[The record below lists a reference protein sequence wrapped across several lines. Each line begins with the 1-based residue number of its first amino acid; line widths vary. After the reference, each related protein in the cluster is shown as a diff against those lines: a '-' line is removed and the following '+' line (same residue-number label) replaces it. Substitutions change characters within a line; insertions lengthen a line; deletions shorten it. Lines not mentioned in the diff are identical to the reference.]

1 MNLEEF
7 KKRFQELKNEGYV
20 RSLRRGSTGIGYTF
34 ETLLGVDENNLALPD
49 IDGVEIKTHRDN
61 TNSMIT
67 LFTFNRKVWKLNP
80 LDAIRKYGSRDKNGR
95 LGLYYTMSLTP
106 NSAGLFL
113 HISEKEMSVQH
124 ISGEVIAVWQL
135 ESLAERFTQKIPALL
150 FVSAHVEERG
160 EIEYFHFY
168 RAQLM
173 RGTSPSL
180 LAELF
185 KTGNLFVDLRLHD
198 KGTRA
203 RNHGTGFR
211 TYEDKLP
218 SLFQEIRD
226 ISNE

>member
-1 MNLEEF
+1 M
-7 KKRFQELKNEGYV
+7 
-20 RSLRRGSTGIGYTF
+20 
-34 ETLLGVDENNLALPD
+34 
-49 IDGVEIKTHRDN
+49 
-61 TNSMIT
+61 
-67 LFTFNRKVWKLNP
+67 
-80 LDAIRKYGSRDKNGR
+80 
-95 LGLYYTMSLTP
+95 
-106 NSAGLFL
+106 
-113 HISEKEMSVQH
+113 
-124 ISGEVIAVWQL
+124 ISGEVIAVWRL